1 MGEIGSN
8 IDYGEKDG
16 YSSRKTSNEPGSQEG
31 IHIVPINIKNEDE
44 INNTKGI
51 PSETKEEE
59 KQVDPALAKLQ
70 KVKDAV
76 SELLEKIESYKG
88 SKEDKEYRYLDEM
101 LTRHLLTL
109 DSIETG
115 GRDDIRQMRKD
126 TIRSINRCASILD
139 SRASGKQGKDAADNN
154 AILDELAA
162 KSSA

>member
-1 MGEIGSN
+1 M
-8 IDYGEKDG
+8 
-16 YSSRKTSNEPGSQEG
+16 
-31 IHIVPINIKNEDE
+31 
-44 INNTKGI
+44 
-51 PSETKEEE
+51 
-59 KQVDPALAKLQ
+59 
-70 KVKDAV
+70 KDAV
-76 SELLEKIESYKG
+76 AGLVAEIESYTG

-162 KSSA
+162 KSSAE